1 MNLWLNIFVKMKA
14 IWREGNPKWGSR
26 TTFRF
31 LAWINSIGLFQ
42 LILGLFRF
50 VVLQI
55 RFLVVSSREGFVNHN
70 ADCLLYNISIQFNW
84 GLLSWST
91 GTRAPGSDGIP
102 LDTDSYD
109 NGNKDGHRLSGGGIA
124 GIVVGCTLLAI
135 FIVIIILMRK
145 KRTAPRQSNSPV
157 TQPAAVPQPSSM
169 SLSHVT
175 MQPTNST
182 GVTILPTNFTD
193 APPSYEAAIG
203 NPEPSAP
210 PFNPYYR

>member
-1 MNLWLNIFVKMKA
+1 M
-14 IWREGNPKWGSR
+14 
-26 TTFRF
+26 
-31 LAWINSIGLFQ
+31 
-42 LILGLFRF
+42 
-50 VVLQI
+50 
-55 RFLVVSSREGFVNHN
+55 
-70 ADCLLYNISIQFNW
+70 
-84 GLLSWST
+84 
-91 GTRAPGSDGIP
+91 
-102 LDTDSYD
+102 
-109 NGNKDGHRLSGGGIA
+109 
-124 GIVVGCTLLAI
+124 LAI

-157 TQPAAVPQPSSM
+157 TQSAAVPQPSSM
-169 SLSHVT
+169 SLSNVT